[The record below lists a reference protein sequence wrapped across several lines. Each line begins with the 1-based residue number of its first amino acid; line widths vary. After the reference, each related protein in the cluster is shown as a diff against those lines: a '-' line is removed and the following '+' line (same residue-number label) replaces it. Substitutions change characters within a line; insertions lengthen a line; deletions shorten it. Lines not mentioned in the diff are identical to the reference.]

1 MKKKSLII
9 SVLALF
15 SVFVISGCSSGGGQK
30 EPKAEIKE
38 AFKNLYAVSSASFN
52 VDFKGDM
59 KAADGTA
66 STFELTL
73 DGATDMSNVKEPKVN
88 LKLNGKGGVAAEI
101 QEFDGEVRL
110 DKENVYFLVGKFPD
124 LGELVPA
131 EMITPFIGKWW
142 KMPIPE
148 GTFDK
153 TALPTGDEKELTD
166 QQKKIRALLEDTT
179 FFKDL
184 TYVGLESG
192 NDHYKGVLDKA
203 ALQNFVVEVNKIQG
217 ITMTEDDKKA
227 FKEGLDEVDV
237 AADIWIDAK
246 EKIVT
251 KISGKVTDLKPEN
264 GTDAVEFAMVFGNFN
279 EDVKVEV
286 PEEAEEFN
294 PLMMLGQP
302 TPTP

>member
-15 SVFVISGCSSGGGQK
+15 GVFVISGCSSGGGEK
-30 EPKAEIKE
+30 DPKAEIKE
-38 AFKNLYAVSSASFN
+38 AFKNLYAVSSASFG

-59 KAADGTA
+59 KAEDGTS
-66 STFELTL
+66 STFELKVE
-73 DGATDMSNVKEPKVN
+73 GATDMSNVKEPKVN
-88 LKLNGKGGVAAEI
+88 LKVKGKGGVGGQS

-131 EMITPFIGKWW
+131 EMITPFLGKWW

-153 TALPTGDEKELTD
+153 TTLPTGDEKELTE

-217 ITMTEDDKKA
+217 ITMTEEDKKA
-227 FKEGLDEVDV
+227 FQEGLDEVQVDT
-237 AADIWIDAK
+237 DIWVDTK

-251 KISGKVTDLKPEN
+251 KVSGKITDLKPEN
-264 GTDAVEFAMVFGNFN
+264 GTDAVDFAMTFGDFN
-279 EDVKVEV
+279 EDVKVEA
-286 PEEAEEFN
+286 PEDAEEFN